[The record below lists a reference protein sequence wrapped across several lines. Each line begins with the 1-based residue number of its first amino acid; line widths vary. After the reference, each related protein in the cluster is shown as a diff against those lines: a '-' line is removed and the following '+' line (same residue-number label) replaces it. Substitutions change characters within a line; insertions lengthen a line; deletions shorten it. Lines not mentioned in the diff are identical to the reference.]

1 MDNTTLLARR
11 NKFLGQGTPLFYNEP
26 LQIVRGEGVYLYDQ
40 DGRQYTD
47 MYNNVP
53 CVGHAHPHVVAAMHD
68 QAGTLNVHSR
78 YMHEGIVQLAERV
91 TELHGDQIESV
102 VFTCSGT
109 EANEV
114 AMTMARLATQGTGFI
129 CSNAAYHGNSQQV
142 GQLTYVSIDEPRDR
156 NIRAFPFPEK
166 FRPLIDG
173 DENTLCEAYLA
184 TVRQAIE
191 DLEANDIKLAG
202 MLVCSLYAN
211 EGLPDIPHGFMAKAA
226 ELVRSAGG
234 LVISD
239 EVQAGYCRSG
249 SWWGYEVSGFVPDIV
264 VTGKPMGNGLPLSAC
279 AASRDLVNEYRARSR
294 YFNTFASSPLQ
305 AAAGNAVLDVIET
318 EELADNALNT
328 GAYLRQALE
337 GLIGQ
342 HPHFAEVRGHGLF
355 LGLECVKDKDSNEPN
370 RKGAVEIVNALKDKG
385 YLTSNAGAYGNIV
398 KIRPPLVFNR
408 THAEGFLS
416 AFIDCL

>member
-1 MDNTTLLARR
+1 M
-11 NKFLGQGTPLFYNEP
+11 
-26 LQIVRGEGVYLYDQ
+26 
-40 DGRQYTD
+40 
-47 MYNNVP
+47 
-53 CVGHAHPHVVAAMHD
+53 
-68 QAGTLNVHSR
+68 
-78 YMHEGIVQLAERV
+78 
-91 TELHGDQIESV
+91 
-102 VFTCSGT
+102 
-109 EANEV
+109 
-114 AMTMARLATQGTGFI
+114 
-129 CSNAAYHGNSQQV
+129 
-142 GQLTYVSIDEPRDR
+142 
-156 NIRAFPFPEK
+156 
-166 FRPLIDG
+166 
-173 DENTLCEAYLA
+173 
-184 TVRQAIE
+184 RQAIE

-342 HPHFAEVRGHGLF
+342 HPHFAELRGHGLF
-355 LGLECVKDKDSNEPN
+355 LGLEWVKDKDSNEPN